1 MDRPDSRR
9 VLDNLIMVKQINPMR
24 IFLGLALDEGNAD
37 YLADTE
43 KKRDEKEEKDTNL
56 YTWIFSVIF
65 SRPPCSFWTGLF
77 IIFILWILESS
88 QQARPAVNWYSIA
101 LSNIHTDIW
110 TCPGPSFQDGFGW
123 VGLVGFNYLWS
134 PLMQAHHSLGNEKT
148 LQLTNYRHVSKHVRA
163 CFAPDF

>member
-65 SRPPCSFWTGLF
+65 SRPPCSF
-77 IIFILWILESS
+77 
-88 QQARPAVNWYSIA
+88 
-101 LSNIHTDIW
+101 
-110 TCPGPSFQDGFGW
+110 
-123 VGLVGFNYLWS
+123 
-134 PLMQAHHSLGNEKT
+134 
-148 LQLTNYRHVSKHVRA
+148 
-163 CFAPDF
+163 